1 MTVDLTVTGGLVL
14 DGGLVRPADVVV
26 DDGRIAAVVPP
37 GEAPTAHQTIEA
49 DGLHVLPGLVDAHV
63 HFDEPGRADWEGWA
77 SGSLAAAAGGVTT
90 VVDMPIDSDPPVVDA
105 DSFRA
110 KVAAASAGSL
120 VDFGLWAGLVPGSL
134 AQLDA
139 MAELGA
145 VGYKAFAC
153 DSGWESFPPAGP
165 GTVAAGMVSAAPRDL
180 VVALHA
186 EDPAVLAE
194 EPSRPP
200 RAEMVAVEW
209 AARLAAEAGG
219 RLHIV
224 HVSAAAAVDEAARW
238 PGVTTETCPHYL
250 VLDDDDVAA
259 IGTAALVTPP
269 IRDAANRDLLWQ
281 AVTDGRVACIASD
294 HSPCPPGLKEGDHP
308 FAGIAGVETGL
319 SLLLATGRLPLPRL
333 VGLMTAAAT
342 LLRLHQK
349 GSIAAG
355 YDADIVL
362 FDPDAQWRL
371 QPSSL
376 HNRHRLTPF
385 TGRPMAGR
393 VHRTLVGGRTVFAD
407 GSAASD
413 PQGSQVRP
421 SPAPRPPLG

>member
-1 MTVDLTVTGGLVL
+1 VTVDLTVTGGLVMVG
-14 DGGLVRPADVVV
+14 DRARPADVVI
-26 DDGRIAAVVPP
+26 DGGRITAVVSP
-37 GEAPTAHQTIEA
+37 GEAPVAHQSIDA

-63 HFDEPGRADWEGWA
+63 HFDEPGRVEWEGWA

-105 DSFRA
+105 TSFRE

-134 AQLDA
+134 GHLDA

-153 DSGWESFPPAGP
+153 DSGWESFPPADE
-165 GTVAAGMVSAAPRDL
+165 GTLTAGLASARARDR

-194 EPSRPP
+194 DPSRPA
-200 RAEMVAVEW
+200 RAEVVAVEW
-209 AARLAAEAGG
+209 AARLAAATGS
-219 RLHIV
+219 RLHIA
-224 HVSAAAAVDEAARW
+224 HVSAAAALDEAARW

-259 IGTAALVTPP
+259 LGSSARVTPP
-269 IRDAANRDLLWQ
+269 IRDAANRDLLWR
-281 AVTDGRVACIASD
+281 AVADGRVTCISSD
-294 HSPCPPGLKEGDHP
+294 HSPCPPGRKEGDQP

-333 VGLMTAAAT
+333 VSLMTAAAR
-342 LLRLHQK
+342 LLRLNQK
-349 GSIAAG
+349 GSLAPG
-355 YDADIVL
+355 FDADIVL
-362 FDPDAQWRL
+362 FDPDSVWRL
-371 QPSSL
+371 EPGSL

-385 TGRPMAGR
+385 AGRQMTGR
-393 VHRTLVGGRTVFAD
+393 VHRTLVRGLTVFFD
-407 GSAASD
+407 GERASG
-413 PQGSQVRP
+413 PRGSQVRP
-421 SPAPRPPLG
+421 TGQ